1 MAMKKFSPVRTIT
14 KGNIEKVPGD
24 KPGVYRIKNAEGD
37 VLYIGKAKGGRLDDR
52 IAEHKGEFEGGT
64 RFQYKTTPSKEAAE
78 SLERREIREYK
89 PPIEKGRKN

>member
-1 MAMKKFSPVRTIT
+1 MAMQKFSKTARIT
-14 KGNIEKVPGD
+14 NANLENVPGN

-64 RFQYKTTPSKEAAE
+64 QFQYRTTPSKEAAE
-78 SLERREIREYK
+78 RLERREIREYT
-89 PPIEKGRKN
+89 PPKNKDK

>member
-1 MAMKKFSPVRTIT
+1 MAMQKFSKTARIT
-14 KGNIEKVPGD
+14 NANIEKVPGD

-64 RFQYKTTPSKEAAE
+64 QFQYRTTPSKEAAE
-78 SLERREIREYK
+78 RLERREIREYT
-89 PPIEKGRKN
+89 PPKNKDK

>member
-14 KGNIEKVPGD
+14 KGNLENVPGD
-24 KPGVYRIKNAEGD
+24 KPGVYRIKNADGD
-37 VLYIGKAKGGRLDDR
+37 VLYIGMAKGGRLDDR

-64 RFQYKTTPSKEAAE
+64 RFQYKTTPNKDAAE

-89 PPIEKGRKN
+89 PPKNKDK

>member
-78 SLERREIREYK
+78 ILERREIREYK
-89 PPIEKGRKN
+89 PPKNKDK